1 MALEDFKF
9 VNEICVWRNGD
20 AFISIPSNVAVKF
33 LATLSIFGGAEEFQ
47 IFSDLHLKEGKLPAL
62 RALVAA
68 KLK

>member
-9 VNEICVWRNGD
+9 VNEVSVWRYGD
-20 AFISIPSNVAVKF
+20 AFVGIPSNFAVEL
-33 LATLSIFGGAEEFQ
+33 LAALSIFGGAEEFQ
-47 IFSDLHLKEGKLPAL
+47 VFSDLHLKEGKLPAL